1 MSTSQTLTVST
12 IASIVAIVSA
22 FISATIL
29 VKDVEAKALLAEQK
43 VTTVEVQLG
52 KLADK
57 MDSVIEMQSKFN
69 SDMAEV
75 KAELR
80 HMKGMLNGRHP

>member
-1 MSTSQTLTVST
+1 MPTSQTFTVST
-12 IASIVAIVSA
+12 IASVVAIASA

-43 VTTVEVQLG
+43 VTTVESQLS
-52 KLADK
+52 KLTDK
-57 MDSVIEMQSKFN
+57 VDSVIEMQSKFN

-80 HMKGMLNGRHP
+80 HMKVLLDGRNR